1 MIERTVKF
9 HLEHLKRTFHTVPAV
24 RSLGCYINNPEPR
37 KQLFEAFGFGLR
49 FDGNP
54 AGKLFGIN
62 GKTYSVR
69 EYPYV
74 MLKRP
79 GEWHETSGV
88 VYYSYLFFSYPKTM
102 TEALVKLGFSDDFVC
117 CELPRKTAFY
127 EIFREIQTEILH
139 LDEFGTIDRIDMLCF
154 QIVREILL
162 ARKLEQTPLAEADE
176 KIRRIAS
183 YLRLNCM
190 QEIDFD
196 ELARQHGFSR
206 RTFSRHWEK
215 SGYPSPAQFLFELR
229 MMEAKRLL
237 AETSTP
243 IWKIAEL
250 LHYQGSAWFCFS
262 FRKHTGETPL
272 GLRKRSQ
279 RPSGLELN

>member
-139 LDEFGTIDRIDMLCF
+139 LDEFGTIDRIDMLCW
-154 QIVREILL
+154 
-162 ARKLEQTPLAEADE
+162 
-176 KIRRIAS
+176 
-183 YLRLNCM
+183 RLV
-190 QEIDFD
+190 QE
-196 ELARQHGFSR
+196 
-206 RTFSRHWEK
+206 
-215 SGYPSPAQFLFELR
+215 
-229 MMEAKRLL
+229 
-237 AETSTP
+237 
-243 IWKIAEL
+243 
-250 LHYQGSAWFCFS
+250 
-262 FRKHTGETPL
+262 
-272 GLRKRSQ
+272 
-279 RPSGLELN
+279 

>member
-1 MIERTVKF
+1 MSVPFILNFEKKERM
-9 HLEHLKRTFHTVPAV
+9 LENPQIPPV
-24 RSLGCYINNPEPR
+24 RSLAHLVFHPYSSTMFVDTLQFCCCFSGDTEICR
-37 KQLFEAFGFGLR
+37 R
-49 FDGNP
+49 VV
-54 AGKLFGIN
+54 N
-62 GKTYSVR
+62 GR
-69 EYPYV
+69 EYICRYPHIFI
-74 MLKRP
+74 KRP
-79 GEWHETSGV
+79 NEFHVVKEGKFNTVIYFTYDWKYADAIRALGVEDELSLCPMPESAAFHALFMQLQEFARHSEEFGV
-88 VYYSYLFFSYPKTM
+88 V
-102 TEALVKLGFSDDFVC
+102 
-117 CELPRKTAFY
+117 
-127 EIFREIQTEILH
+127 
-139 LDEFGTIDRIDMLCF
+139 DRI
-154 QIVREILL
+154 
-162 ARKLEQTPLAEADE
+162 
-176 KIRRIAS
+176 IRRIAS

-190 QEIDFD
+190 QKIDFD

-272 GLRKRSQ
+272 GFRKRSQ

>member
-139 LDEFGTIDRIDMLCF
+139 LDEFGTIDRIDMLCWRLVQEF
-154 QIVREILL
+154 LLVYHKKENPLPASSRKILKIVAWL
-162 ARKLEQTPLAEADE
+162 Q
-176 KIRRIAS
+176 
-183 YLRLNCM
+183 LNLKKPIHW
-190 QEIDFD
+190 ES
-196 ELARQHGFSR
+196 LARQHGLSYR
-206 RTFSRHWEK
+206 S
-215 SGYPSPAQFLFELR
+215 FLRQWKQAGLPPPNRYLMDLR
-229 MMEAKRLL
+229 MEEAKRLL
-237 AETSTP
+237 EQTNMPVAD
-243 IWKIAEL
+243 IADEL
-250 LHYQGSAWFCFS
+250 LYCCSAWFCS
-262 FRKHTGETPL
+262 AFRRVNGETPL
-272 GLRKRSQ
+272 QYRRKFQ
-279 RPSGLELN
+279 G

>member
-139 LDEFGTIDRIDMLCF
+139 LDEFGTIDRIDMLCWRLVQEF
-154 QIVREILL
+154 LLVYHKKENPLPASSRKILKIVAWL
-162 ARKLEQTPLAEADE
+162 Q
-176 KIRRIAS
+176 
-183 YLRLNCM
+183 LNLKKPIHW
-190 QEIDFD
+190 ES
-196 ELARQHGFSR
+196 LARQHGLSYR
-206 RTFSRHWEK
+206 S
-215 SGYPSPAQFLFELR
+215 FLRQWKLAGLPPPNLR
-229 MMEAKRLL
+229 MEEAKRLL
-237 AETSTP
+237 EQTNMPVSD
-243 IWKIAEL
+243 IADEL
-250 LHYQGSAWFCFS
+250 LYCCSAWFCS
-262 FRKHTGETPL
+262 AFRRVNGETPL
-272 GLRKRSQ
+272 QYRRKFQ
-279 RPSGLELN
+279 G